1 MKLSIKAI
9 KIITATLVSIM
20 ILTFAAYSLITHS
33 VIKGNKSIQTKSSIS
48 DLISAEPTN
57 TEDALNMYQQ
67 LTEKE
72 NEILST
78 NQDLWEKVFS
88 AADKNNPMIE
98 DGTNYGDFL
107 LYTIENAKDLFT
119 ADELKTLT
127 ADAEQIKKIRGKMT
141 ILEQKYPECTAITDT
156 GSSVPANEANIVT
169 DIGELTKFPSFDG
182 KDLDDNDVKSGELF
196 SKNKV
201 TVINFW
207 FTSCNPCVGELSNLE
222 ELNKKL
228 NEKGGEVIGINSFT
242 IDGDKSAI
250 AEAKELLSKKGITYK
265 NIWFDSKSE
274 AGKFTSGIYSYPT
287 TYVIDRNGNIV
298 GEPIVGAITEKKQA
312 KVLEEQIE
320 QAISNSNE

>member
-57 TEDALNMYQQ
+57 TEDALNVYQQ

-141 ILEQKYPECTAITDT
+141 ILEQKYPECTAISDT
-156 GSSVPANEANIVT
+156 GSNVPANEANIVN

-207 FTSCNPCVGELSNLE
+207 FTSCNPCVGELSDLE

-274 AGKFTSGIYSYPT
+274 AGTFTSGIYSYPT

-320 QAISNSNE
+320 KAINNSNK

>member
-1 MKLSIKAI
+1 MKLSIKTI

-48 DLISAEPTN
+48 DLISTEPTN

-141 ILEQKYPECTAITDT
+141 ILEQKYPECTAISDT
-156 GSSVPANEANIVT
+156 GSSVPANEANIVN

-207 FTSCNPCVGELSNLE
+207 FTSCNPCVGELSYLE

-274 AGKFTSGIYSYPT
+274 AGTFTSGIYSYPT

-320 QAISNSNE
+320 KAINNSNK

>member
-57 TEDALNMYQQ
+57 TEDALNVYQQ

-141 ILEQKYPECTAITDT
+141 ILEQKYPECTAISDT
-156 GSSVPANEANIVT
+156 GSNVPANEANIVN

-207 FTSCNPCVGELSNLE
+207 FTSCNPCVGELSYLE

-274 AGKFTSGIYSYPT
+274 AGTFTSGIYSYPT

-320 QAISNSNE
+320 KAINNSNK

>member
-1 MKLSIKAI
+1 M
-9 KIITATLVSIM
+9 
-20 ILTFAAYSLITHS
+20 
-33 VIKGNKSIQTKSSIS
+33 
-48 DLISAEPTN
+48 
-57 TEDALNMYQQ
+57 
-67 LTEKE
+67 
-72 NEILST
+72 
-78 NQDLWEKVFS
+78 FS

-127 ADAEQIKKIRGKMT
+127 VDAEQIKKIRGKMA

-156 GSSVPANEANIVT
+156 GSSVPANEANIVN

-207 FTSCNPCVGELSNLE
+207 FTSCNPCVGELSYLE

-274 AGKFTSGIYSYPT
+274 AGTFTSGIYSYPT

-320 QAISNSNE
+320 KAINNSNK

>member
-1 MKLSIKAI
+1 MKLSIKTI

-48 DLISAEPTN
+48 DLISTEPTN

-88 AADKNNPMIE
+88 AADKNDPMIE

-141 ILEQKYPECTAITDT
+141 ILEQKYPECTAISDT
-156 GSSVPANEANIVT
+156 GSSVPANEANIVN

-207 FTSCNPCVGELSNLE
+207 FTSCNPCVGELSYLE

-228 NEKGGEVIGINSFT
+228 NEKSGEVIGINSFT

-274 AGKFTSGIYSYPT
+274 AGTFTSGIYSYPT

-320 QAISNSNE
+320 KAINNSNK

>member
-33 VIKGNKSIQTKSSIS
+33 VIKSNKSIQTKSSIS

-88 AADKNNPMIE
+88 AADKSNPMIE

-127 ADAEQIKKIRGKMT
+127 ADAEQIKKIRSKMT

-156 GSSVPANEANIVT
+156 GSSVPANEANIVN

-182 KDLDDNDVKSGELF
+182 KDLDDNGVKSGELF

-207 FTSCNPCVGELSNLE
+207 FTSCNPCVGELSDLE

-265 NIWFDSKSE
+265 NIWFDSNSE
-274 AGKFTSGIYSYPT
+274 AGTFTSGIYSYPT

-320 QAISNSNE
+320 QAINNSNE